1 VPKACAYL
9 FFFTLFS
16 AFAIFSSP
24 DGATTAEECTPFSPG
39 QYSSS
44 LALDPFGNPHVAWE
58 QSLRIGTS
66 ECQQND
72 IYYTS
77 SADQG
82 MSFMRVA
89 ADIDWITEATQ
100 ARVSLAIDSEGNP
113 AVAWADKREGEKYV
127 YFAQS
132 DDGGRTFSPGIRI
145 DESARRQERPCLV
158 FDQHDNPVIAWI
170 KVHHV
175 APNMNPVGYI
185 HVTRSN
191 DGGATF
197 LESVSVCPGSKPYQ
211 GWPALAVDSNNN
223 PVVALHYYSL
233 GKSLWNV
240 YYIRSIDQGASFQ
253 KPIVVDPGYNQYIAG
268 NDALT
273 LDSQGNPCIAFMD
286 HREGYWNI
294 RFARSPDGGM
304 TFDPSVVIDP
314 YPTRQMTPSIG
325 IDSNDK
331 LYLAWVDKR
340 TGVNN
345 IRFSTSDDLGST
357 FTPSIP
363 IDPGNAMQNRP
374 CIDVDPV
381 LNVPHI
387 TWTDKR
393 QGLCYVFHTMSF
405 NSGFSFMPGI
415 PVYPFPTE

>member
-1 VPKACAYL
+1 MV
-9 FFFTLFS
+9 
-16 AFAIFSSP
+16 
-24 DGATTAEECTPFSPG
+24 EECTPFSPG

-44 LALDPFGNPHVAWE
+44 LALDPSGNPHVAWE
-58 QSLRIGTS
+58 QSLRIGSS

-82 MSFMRVA
+82 MSFRRVA

-100 ARVSLAIDSEGNP
+100 ARVSLAIDSQGNP
-113 AVAWADKREGEKYV
+113 AVAWTDKREGEKYV
-127 YFAQS
+127 YFARS

-145 DESARRQERPCLV
+145 DDSTRRQERPCLV
-158 FDQHDNPVIAWI
+158 FDMYDNPVIAWI
-170 KVHHV
+170 KAHYE
-175 APNMNPVGYI
+175 APNMNPVGYV

-197 LESVSVCPGSKPYQ
+197 IESVSVCPGSKPYQ
-211 GWPALAVDSNNN
+211 GWPALAIDSNNN
-223 PVVALHYYSL
+223 PVVTLHYYSL

-240 YYIRSIDQGASFQ
+240 YCARSVDQGGSFL
-253 KPIVVDPGYNQYIAG
+253 KPVAVDPGDYNQYVAG
-268 NDALT
+268 NDALV
-273 LDSQGNPCIAFMD
+273 LDSQDNPCIAFMD

-294 RFARSPDGGM
+294 RFARSTDGGA
-304 TFDPSVVIDP
+304 TFASSAVVDP
-314 YPTRQMTPSIG
+314 YPTRQMTPSIA
-325 IDSNDK
+325 IDANDK
-331 LYLAWVDKR
+331 LYMAWVDKR
-340 TGVNN
+340 TGINN
-345 IRFSTSDDLGST
+345 IRFSMSEDLGSS
-357 FTPSIP
+357 FIPSIL
-363 IDPGNAMQNRP
+363 IDPGSAMQNRP
-374 CIDVDPV
+374 CVDVDPV

-405 NSGFSFMPGI
+405 NYGSSFMPGI